1 MKEVKNYLY
10 TIKNVKTSELILNYI
25 VSENKFIL
33 LDKNALVINDNYIS
47 KFELRYIND
56 NTYDLIYTYNH
67 KKYIKKV
74 KFIFSST
81 NLENPLFFNIYVF
94 NNNKYEIIKSNC
106 DNTLCKTHYIINK
119 PINEI
124 NFKSKT
130 DYVFYLNYLDLQPCR
145 IRMKNNLFNVLG
157 YTKTPN
163 LNNIKNN
170 TNNIN
175 TKNNT
180 NTKDNYNITCNVNR
194 DLENSWRVKYKN
206 KCKYIY
212 FKDNKYNTRLKKC
225 SVSNKFES
233 LLTKLPSI
241 GEILKQMVQKKTV
254 IKAGQQQD
262 KIDKAK
268 NIIDD
273 KIGDR
278 TTREAVDKLEKT
290 LPSAYKEVLAESLN
304 NFSKLDGN
312 TLTKDNYITLLK
324 DIYEKNKEYNLIGKY
339 KMCKGVK
346 LTNVC
351 NVENIVECQKK
362 CNQIY
367 DCAHLSYDKKQKKC
381 RLFNTCKKLKNS
393 YNNMSYSKLSLLR
406 NNGYNI
412 NNSYLLYRNPPISEI
427 PTFIRLLT
435 FVIGI
440 IIIISFS
447 MILFKILKAFIKLFM
462 CSYYGTCYSPTEL
475 LNLSTIK
482 EPTQRYI

>member
-10 TIKNVKTSELILNYI
+10 TIKNIKTSELILNYVI
-25 VSENKFIL
+25 SEKKFIL
-33 LDKNALVINDNYIS
+33 LDKNATVINDNYIS
-47 KFELRYIND
+47 KFELQYINN
-56 NTYDLIYTYNH
+56 NTYYLIYKYNY
-67 KKYIKKV
+67 KKYFKKV
-74 KFIFSST
+74 KFVFSSK

-106 DNTLCKTHYIINK
+106 DNILCKTHYIINK

-124 NFKSKT
+124 KFKSKA
-130 DYVFYLNYLDLQPCR
+130 DYIFYLSYLDLQPCR
-145 IRMKNNLFNVLG
+145 IKMNNNLFNVLG

-170 TNNIN
+170 KNNKN
-175 TKNNT
+175 TKENF
-180 NTKDNYNITCNVNR
+180 NITCNVNR

-212 FKDNKYNTRLKKC
+212 FKDNKYNKKLKDC

-233 LLTKLPSI
+233 LLTKLPSV
-241 GEILKQMVQKKTV
+241 GEILKQMVKKQSF

-278 TTREAVDKLEKT
+278 STRDAVDKLEKT
-290 LPSAYKEVLAESLN
+290 LSPAYKEVLAESLN
-304 NFSKLDGN
+304 NFSKLDKD
-312 TLTKDNYITLLK
+312 TLTKDNYIILLK

-339 KMCKGVK
+339 KICKGVK
-346 LTNVC
+346 LTNIC
-351 NVENIVECQKK
+351 NIENIVECQKK

-367 DCAHLSYDKKQKKC
+367 DCAHLSYDRKQKKC
-381 RLFNTCKKLKNS
+381 RLFNTCKKLKDS
-393 YNNMSYSKLSLLR
+393 FNNMSYTKQSLLR

-412 NNSYLLYRNPPISEI
+412 NNSYLLYRNPPISEM

-440 IIIISFS
+440 IIIVSFS
-447 MILFKILKAFIKLFM
+447 MIMFKIIKAFIKLFM
-462 CSYYGTCYSPTEL
+462 CSYYGTCYSPVEL
-475 LNLSTIK
+475 LNIITIK
-482 EPTQRYI
+482 EPTQKYI